1 MHPDHPFDLSA
12 TLQSGQTFHWHA
24 WEGGWLGSIGED
36 PVWLRQTTQGLEVR
50 PRAMEEK
57 VRHYFALDHDVE
69 AMLRSFPASD
79 VPLATALAFCPGLRI
94 LRQPLWECLATFI
107 TSSLKQVPHIRK
119 ISLTLRERFGVPLP
133 IVMEGAPMLYGYP
146 TPQALAEVGE
156 AALRECGLG
165 YRAAFL
171 HRAAVDM
178 AAGRVD
184 AAMLAGQSDDE
195 ARATLM
201 QLHGVGEKIANCV
214 LLFACER
221 LAAFPIDVWIERVLH
236 QLYFAR
242 KRRRTAEQIKKFAV
256 QHFGPYAGYAQQF
269 LFHHARLT
277 KLKPEAGGS
286 ASPGA
291 PPGP

>member
-1 MHPDHPFDLSA
+1 M
-12 TLQSGQTFHWHA
+12 
-24 WEGGWLGSIGED
+24 GSIGED
-36 PVWLRQTTQGLEVR
+36 PVWIRQTEEGLEIR
-50 PRAMEEK
+50 PREMEEK

-69 AMLRSFPASD
+69 AMLRSFPAGD
-79 VPLATALAFCPGLRI
+79 VPLAEALAFCPGLRI

-133 IVMEGAPMLYGYP
+133 RVMVGAPMLYGYP
-146 TPQALAEVGE
+146 SPQALAEAGE

-178 AAGRVD
+178 AAGRVN
-184 AAMLAGQSDDE
+184 AAMLAQQSDDA

-277 KLKPEAGGS
+277 KLKTEAGGS
-286 ASPGA
+286 SSPGA